1 MILLG
6 CRIPVPIIV
15 VDQKKSVMNCYPH
28 TGLSSQ
34 MFHTNILLVFNE
46 STDVTIAN
54 EHVRFGNVKCKYSNP
69 SIIITPEN
77 LLASYIEDLNKKC
90 EKCVLI
96 VLYFEVSVLS
106 VNSGH
111 VELSKYMFTRSNGA
125 ESVPMKV
132 YHRNPKRTG
141 FAYCWRSNAWS

>member
-77 LLASYIEDLNKKC
+77 LLASCIEDLNKKC

-96 VLYFEVSVLS
+96 VLYFELSVLS
-106 VNSGH
+106 VKCGH
-111 VELSKYMFTRSNGA
+111 GA
-125 ESVPMKV
+125 IKV
-132 YHRNPKRTG
+132 HVYKVQ
-141 FAYCWRSNAWS
+141 